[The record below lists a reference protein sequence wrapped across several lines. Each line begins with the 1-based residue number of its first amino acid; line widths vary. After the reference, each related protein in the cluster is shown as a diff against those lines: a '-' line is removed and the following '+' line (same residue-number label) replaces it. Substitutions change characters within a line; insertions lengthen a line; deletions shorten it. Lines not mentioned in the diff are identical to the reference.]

1 MTEGGP
7 PVLTRNVIIA
17 NKRGLHARA
26 AAKFVLMAERFGAS
40 VEVVRGDEP
49 YSFPPVPSWA

>member
-7 PVLTRNVIIA
+7 PVLTRTVIIA

-26 AAKFVLMAERFGAS
+26 AAKNK
-40 VEVVRGDEP
+40 
-49 YSFPPVPSWA
+49 